1 METPN
6 QSVDGKKYLIAF
18 LLSLLPMA
26 GTALS
31 SSLALDLDLTD
42 LVLTALTIFLMLR
55 ILPEKPQFSRWSL
68 LLLLAGLVTG
78 LIVFRFHASGAQATI
93 NVTSSN
99 GLLGVAVFM
108 CNAAVLTPIYEEKA
122 CRQIMLFGLGK
133 YLHIALSAVIVSV
146 LFSVV
151 HHGNEIFALVFSLLM
166 CAFAA
171 RGMST
176 FNRAIL
182 HGGVNLS
189 QTALWV
195 YYGYKF

>member
-1 METPN
+1 MDTPYRN
-6 QSVDGKKYLIAF
+6 VDGKKYLSAF
-18 LLSLLPMA
+18 LRSLMPMA
-26 GTALS
+26 GISLA
-31 SSLALDLDLTD
+31 SSLALDRDLTD
-42 LVLTALTIFLMLR
+42 LALTALAIVLMFR
-55 ILPEKPQFSRWSL
+55 VVPEEPQFSRRSL

-78 LIVFRFHASGAQATI
+78 LIIFRFHASGQQATI

-133 YLHIALSAVIVSV
+133 YLHIALSAVVVSV

-151 HHGNEIFALVFSLLM
+151 HHGNEIFALLFSLLM
-166 CAFAA
+166 CAFAV
-171 RGMST
+171 RGTST
-176 FNRAIL
+176 LNRAII
-182 HGGVNLS
+182 HGGVNLA

-195 YYGYKF
+195 YYGYRF

>member
-1 METPN
+1 METPD
-6 QSVDGKKYLIAF
+6 QSIDGRKYLIAF
-18 LLSLLPMA
+18 LISLLPMA
-26 GTALS
+26 GTDLAAA
-31 SSLALDLDLTD
+31 LALDRDLTD
-42 LVLTALTIFLMLR
+42 LVLSALTILLMLR
-55 ILPEKPQFSRWSL
+55 IIPEQPRFSRWSW
-68 LLLLAGLVTG
+68 LLLLAGLATG
-78 LIVFRFHASGAQATI
+78 LLVFWFHAAGQRGTI
-93 NVTSSN
+93 NVVTDN
-99 GLLGVAVFM
+99 GVLGVAVFM
-108 CNAAVLTPIYEEKA
+108 FNMAVLTPIYEEKA

-133 YLHIALSAVIVSV
+133 YLHLALSAVLVSV

-171 RGMST
+171 KGMST
-176 FNRAIL
+176 FNRALI